1 LKRNIIDYIEDI
13 IDAMEKAIKFTNGIT
28 HEDFVMDDKTTF
40 AAVRA
45 LEIVGEAVKNVP
57 QEFRERYPEIPW
69 RNMAGM
75 RDKLIHDYFGVDLDV
90 IWKAIKEELP
100 PLKPLVQK
108 VLEDIEMNEG
118 SE

>member
-90 IWKAIKEELP
+90 I
-100 PLKPLVQK
+100 
-108 VLEDIEMNEG
+108 
-118 SE
+118 